1 MFVFKNKYAAD
12 ITAGNGVFGFCVI
25 GQVTET
31 GPDFMPI
38 RAVPL
43 DRVAL
48 VAVNEQGNDL
58 VGCVRGGGSFSSS
71 CLIPWRSTRLLVDG
85 RIKSPSPNKKPVVS
99 ENGDVSVY
107 YGHYNVLFVRG
118 QNLLKFDA

>member
-1 MFVFKNKYAAD
+1 MFIFKNKYAAD
-12 ITAGNGVFGFCVI
+12 IKAGNGVFGFCVI
-25 GQVTET
+25 SSVDET
-31 GPDFMPI
+31 NNDFMPI

-48 VAVNEQGNDL
+48 VNVQGDAL
-58 VGCVRGGGSFSSS
+58 VGGVKGGGSFSSS
-71 CLIPWRSTRLLVDG
+71 YMIPWRSTSLLVDG
-85 RIKSPSPNKKPVVS
+85 KVNSASNKNPDVL

-107 YGHYNVLFVRG
+107 YGNYNVLFVRG

>member
-12 ITAGNGVFGFCVI
+12 IQGGNGVFGFCVI
-25 GQVTET
+25 SKVDET
-31 GPDFMPI
+31 NKDYRPI

-43 DRVAL
+43 DRVSL
-48 VAVNEQGNDL
+48 VAVNEQGDTL
-58 VGCVRGGGSFSSS
+58 VGGVRGGGSFSSS
-71 CLIPWRSTRLLVDG
+71 CLIPWRSTSLLVDG
-85 RIKSPSPNKKPVVS
+85 KVKSASNKNPNVL

-107 YGHYNVLFVRG
+107 YGNYHVLFVRG

>member
-12 ITAGNGVFGFCVI
+12 IKGGNGVFGFCVI
-25 GQVTET
+25 SQVDET
-31 GPDFMPI
+31 NSDFMPI

-48 VAVNEQGNDL
+48 VTVDKQGEDL
-58 VGCVRGGGSFSSS
+58 IGGVIGGGSFSSS
-71 CLIPWRSTRLLVDG
+71 CLIPWRSTGLLVDG
-85 RIKSPSPNKKPVVS
+85 KIKSASNKKPDVL
-99 ENGDVSVY
+99 ENGDVAVY
-107 YGHYNVLFVRG
+107 YDNYNVVFVRG

>member
-12 ITAGNGVFGFCVI
+12 ITGGNGVFGFCVI
-25 GQVTET
+25 GEVNEINE
-31 GPDFMPI
+31 DFMPI

-58 VGCVRGGGSFSSS
+58 VGGVRGGGSFSSS
-71 CLIPWRSTRLLVDG
+71 CLIPWRSTSLLVDG
-85 RIKSPSPNKKPVVS
+85 KINSASNKDPVVL

-107 YGHYNVLFVRG
+107 YGNYDVLFVRG
-118 QNLLKFDA
+118 QTLLKFNA

>member
-12 ITAGNGVFGFCVI
+12 VTGGNGVFGFCVI
-25 GQVTET
+25 GEVNEINN
-31 GPDFMPI
+31 DSMPI

-58 VGCVRGGGSFSSS
+58 VGGVRGGGSFSSS
-71 CLIPWRSTRLLVDG
+71 CLIPWRSTSLLVDG
-85 RIKSPSPNKKPVVS
+85 KINSASNKDPVVL
-99 ENGDVSVY
+99 ENGDVAVY
-107 YGHYNVLFVRG
+107 YGNYDVLFVRG
-118 QNLLKFDA
+118 QNLLKFNA